1 MALSLRP
8 LNPDLFP
15 PGAFQIPLKA
25 GVCRVGRDS
34 ENDMQV
40 SHASVSLQHALIEV
54 NDDSSVEVVDCG
66 SSNGTFVNGIRV
78 VDRRTLSAG
87 DLLRFAAAEFRVS
100 ADLKMNGDSGAS
112 AGDAKGPIHPAE
124 EGGETL
130 GIRNDESNPL
140 EAEVAALRAEALQ
153 HSVRIAA
160 EAEQLAQSGAEA
172 ASLRAEKGTLSDRIA
187 AQENTMDSLNR
198 EIEDGV
204 RREQQLR
211 NQLSETRHTLMDREG
226 TIAALNYELTRR
238 DGSLRQLGDQL
249 RDLQAS
255 YDQSL
260 ASRAAI
266 EGELE
271 LCQAELVGAIGAKD
285 FAEATA
291 SGIVARLFALGDRLL
306 GEWRNWFRDEGHG
319 EVSVDHEV
327 AFARVEGVA
336 TLIRRELDLIE
347 PIWHEFG
354 EGVQGELRRRC
365 ERLREEEAALLAEI
379 ESRRVELAGVLENLE
394 QFREAVDT
402 EVRRAQGLSRRG
414 TEIEIPERFE
424 SMVIARDREQE
435 IYRALIERL
444 EVLDRLLTGYRGSRK
459 LKEVVIEL
467 DDFRSRLAVIIESS
481 GVQLFE
487 VPVRTILT
495 LKHRKEVQILSRK
508 GWGTRQY
515 TEYPFQPGE
524 VIKVIRPGY
533 RVGEG
538 EYAVILRKVEVL
550 IRGVDE

>member
-1 MALSLRP
+1 
-8 LNPDLFP
+8 
-15 PGAFQIPLKA
+15 
-25 GVCRVGRDS
+25 
-34 ENDMQV
+34 
-40 SHASVSLQHALIEV
+40 LQHALIEV

-271 LCQAELVGAIGAKD
+271 LCQAELAGTIGAKD

-291 SGIVARLFALGDRLL
+291 SSIVARLFALSERLL

-319 EVSVDHEV
+319 DVSVDHEV

-354 EGVQGELRRRC
+354 EGVQKELRRRC
-365 ERLREEEAALLAEI
+365 ERLREEEAGLLAET
-379 ESRRVELAGVLENLE
+379 ESRRIELAGVLENLE

-459 LKEVVIEL
+459 LKEVVIDL

>member
-15 PGAFQIPLKA
+15 PGAFQLPLKA

-100 ADLKMNGDSGAS
+100 ADLKMDADSGAS
-112 AGDAKGPIHPAE
+112 AGDA
-124 EGGETL
+124 T
-130 GIRNDESNPL
+130 
-140 EAEVAALRAEALQ
+140 
-153 HSVRIAA
+153 

-187 AQENTMDSLNR
+187 AQENTMDRLNR

-226 TIAALNYELTRR
+226 TIAALNCEITRR

-249 RDLQAS
+249 RDLQVS

-271 LCQAELVGAIGAKD
+271 LCQAELAGAIGARD

-291 SGIVARLFALGDRLL
+291 SSIVARLFWLSERLL

-319 EVSVDHEV
+319 DVSVDHEV

-336 TLIRRELDLIE
+336 TRIRRELDLIE
-347 PIWHEFG
+347 PIWCEFG

-365 ERLREEEAALLAEI
+365 ERLREEEEGLLAET

-508 GWGTRQY
+508 GWGTRQF